1 MSLGGD
7 LADFDLYAI
16 AAATVGPITD
26 EQKKKIRR
34 WEIDYVLEDFDFDG
48 PLSISRDYMI
58 EILASYAAMTRR
70 TWESRR
76 RYAYVYSN
84 YALDLRADSER
95 ARDDLRRKIAKLK
108 ETSGRTDSEREIAVI
123 LIERLEAKIAAAL

>member
-1 MSLGGD
+1 MSFEID
-7 LADFDLYAI
+7 LEDFDLYAI

-34 WEIDYVLEDFDFDG
+34 WEIDYVLEDIDFDG
-48 PLSISRDYMI
+48 PSISRNYMT
-58 EILASYAAMTRR
+58 ERLVTYARITRR

-84 YALDLRADSER
+84 YELDLRTDTQR

-108 ETSGRTDSEREIAVI
+108 ETSGRTESEREIAVI
-123 LIERLEAKIAAAL
+123 LIERLEAKLAAAS